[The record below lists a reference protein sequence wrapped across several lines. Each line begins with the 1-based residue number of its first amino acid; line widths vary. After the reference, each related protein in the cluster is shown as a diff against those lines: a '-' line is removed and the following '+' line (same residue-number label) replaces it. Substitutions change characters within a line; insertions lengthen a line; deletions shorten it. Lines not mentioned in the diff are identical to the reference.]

1 MQSGDRV
8 LPFVKAIR
16 IAALAA
22 VLATAACAG
31 VQETIDEAS
40 ARLDRLFDVESD
52 GAAPSPEAA
61 ERLYRDGLVA
71 RERGAE
77 QAAFAN
83 FLDAAERGHGASRP
97 FLDGAAQRRRG
108 WPLASAGASSG
119 SISAGSSLAGLL
131 SRGETR

>member
-8 LPFVKAIR
+8 LPSVKAIR
-16 IAALAA
+16 IAAFAA

-31 VQETIDEAS
+31 AQERIDAAS

-83 FLDAAERGHGASRP
+83 FLDAAERGHGA
-97 FLDGAAQRRRG
+97 AATG
-108 WPLASAGASSG
+108 P
-119 SISAGSSLAGLL
+119 
-131 SRGETR
+131 T